1 MVTLIFT
8 ITLQGGYDLLARMLN
23 KSVNRTI
30 IEVCIYR
37 DNIDPL
43 DNK

>member
-1 MVTLIFT
+1 M
-8 ITLQGGYDLLARMLN
+8 ARMLN

-43 DNK
+43 DKKEIHRYNDDGTVCIQ